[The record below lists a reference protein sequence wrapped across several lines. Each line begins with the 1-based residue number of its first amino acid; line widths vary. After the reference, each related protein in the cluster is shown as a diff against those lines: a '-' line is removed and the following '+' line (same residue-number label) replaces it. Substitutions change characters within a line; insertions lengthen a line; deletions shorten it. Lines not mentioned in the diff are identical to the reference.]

1 MTKLPEEQVAGKVTQ
16 LTKEEES
23 QPSVNLKTVFLSK
36 YSVRWSESKSMS
48 GWIIPEQRKEKCR
61 EDG

>member
-1 MTKLPEEQVAGKVTQ
+1 MIVTKLPEEQVAGKVTQ

-36 YSVRWSESKSMS
+36 YSMRWSE
-48 GWIIPEQRKEKCR
+48 IEQEY
-61 EDG
+61 EWMDHTWAEEGEV

>member
-36 YSVRWSESKSMS
+36 YSMRWSE
-48 GWIIPEQRKEKCR
+48 IEQEY
-61 EDG
+61 EWMDHT